1 MPATSVTAKTTPVP
15 SSAAAVGGLARYVS
29 FGIVCAHPD
38 DESFGLGAVIAALVD
53 GGARASLACLTR
65 GEGSTLGANADLSEL
80 RTRELG
86 QAAEVLGI
94 TTVEAFDHPDG
105 RLAEVD
111 FARLVADVCGAVA
124 DGEAL
129 LTFDHGGITGHPD
142 HQRATDA
149 AVAAGRQLGVP
160 VFGWALPE
168 DVAGTLRHE
177 FGAPFVGRPS
187 DDLHHRI
194 EVDRAQ
200 QRRAM
205 ACHTSQDNPVPHRRI
220 ELQGP
225 EEHLRVLHR
234 PGAAAADGTT
244 FEEHEA
250 TRSTEQR

>member
-1 MPATSVTAKTTPVP
+1 MVANSVSATTSPAR
-15 SSAAAVGGLARYVS
+15 SSEAALGGLAGYAS

-38 DESFGLGAVIAALVD
+38 DESFGLGAVIATLVD
-53 GGARASLACLTR
+53 GGASAALACLTR
-65 GEGSTLGANADLSEL
+65 GESSTLGTGTHLPEL

-94 TTVEAFDHPDG
+94 TTVKAFDHPDG

-111 FARLVADVCGAVA
+111 LAQLVTDVRGVVT

-142 HQRATDA
+142 HRRATDA

-168 DVAGTLRHE
+168 DVAVSLRHE

-187 DDLHHRI
+187 DDLRHRI
-194 EVDRAQ
+194 VVDRAR

-205 ACHTSQDNPVPHRRI
+205 ACHASQDNPVPHRRI

-225 EEHLRVLHR
+225 LEHLRVLHR
-234 PGAAAADGTT
+234 PAAAAAATTT
-244 FEEHEA
+244 FEGRGA
-250 TRSTEQR
+250 T